1 MRIIMWIILL
11 IITSWPIFASE
22 TNSRVTMLTDTC
34 VACHGEKGR
43 SLGPAI
49 PNLGGMSRTYLLG
62 AMLAFKYEDIDKLI
76 AAIGSDSDLKDVKPF
91 IRNSTVMA
99 RIAKGY
105 TDSEIKVIAEY
116 FSDQK
121 LFTALQDVNLSL
133 ASNGK
138 RLHEKYCAS
147 CHQNNGK
154 LSNVDAG
161 VLAGQWKPYFL
172 WTMSDYLDGSRE
184 MPRAMGVLVNNMIAT
199 SGAESLKQLANYY
212 ASATP

>member
-11 IITSWPIFASE
+11 TITLAIFTSKAH
-22 TNSRVTMLTDTC
+22 SRVTMLADNC
-34 VACHGEKGR
+34 VACHGENGQ

-49 PNLGGMSRTYLLG
+49 PNLGGMSQTYLLG
-62 AMLAFKYEDIDKLI
+62 AMLAYKYEDSNKLI
-76 AAIGSDSDLKDVKPF
+76 AAIKSDSDFKDVKPL

-105 TDSEIKVIAEY
+105 TDSEIKALANY

-121 LFTALQDVNLSL
+121 LFTAQQDVSLSL
-133 ASNGK
+133 VSDGRK
-138 RLHEKYCAS
+138 LHEKYCAS
-147 CHQNNGK
+147 CHKNNGK
-154 LSNVDAG
+154 SSNVDAG
-161 VLAGQWKPYFL
+161 VLVGQWKPYFL

-184 MPRAMGVLVNNMIAT
+184 MPRAMEVLVNDMIAT
-199 SGAESLKQLANYY
+199 SGVESLKQLANYY

>member
-11 IITSWPIFASE
+11 TITLAIFTSKAH
-22 TNSRVTMLTDTC
+22 SRVTMLADNC
-34 VACHGEKGR
+34 VACHGENGQ

-49 PNLGGMSRTYLLG
+49 PNLGGMSQTYLLG
-62 AMLAFKYEDIDKLI
+62 AMLAYKYEDSNKLI
-76 AAIGSDSDLKDVKPF
+76 AAIKSDSDFKDVKPL

-105 TDSEIKVIAEY
+105 TDSEIKALANY

-121 LFTALQDVNLSL
+121 LFTAQQDVSLSL
-133 ASNGK
+133 ASDGRK
-138 RLHEKYCAS
+138 LHEKYCAS
-147 CHQNNGK
+147 CHKNNGK
-154 LSNVDAG
+154 SSNVDAG
-161 VLAGQWKPYFL
+161 VLVGQWKPYFL

-184 MPRAMGVLVNNMIAT
+184 MPRAMEALVNDMIAT
-199 SGAESLKQLANYY
+199 SGVESLKQLANYY

>member
-11 IITSWPIFASE
+11 TITLAIFTSKAH
-22 TNSRVTMLTDTC
+22 SRVTMLADNC
-34 VACHGEKGR
+34 VACHGENGQ

-49 PNLGGMSRTYLLG
+49 PNLGGMSQTYLLG
-62 AMLAFKYEDIDKLI
+62 AMLAYKYEDTNKVI
-76 AAIGSDSDLKDVKPF
+76 AAIKSDSDFKDVKPL

-105 TDSEIKVIAEY
+105 TDSEIKALANY

-121 LFTALQDVNLSL
+121 LFTAQQDVSLSL
-133 ASNGK
+133 ASDGRK
-138 RLHEKYCAS
+138 LHEKYCAS
-147 CHQNNGK
+147 CHKNNGK
-154 LSNVDAG
+154 SSNVDAG
-161 VLAGQWKPYFL
+161 VLVGQWKPYFL

-184 MPRAMGVLVNNMIAT
+184 MPRAMEALVNDMIAT
-199 SGAESLKQLANYY
+199 SGVESLKQLANYY